1 MYFKCIS
8 IEYLL
13 NCAHRNEYLQAYTKL
28 HTHKQNIYT
37 YVYIYRSYYIVHNCI
52 AYTHESMYANLYIHK
67 YIYISFLQPQGTFS
81 QNNKCNSNRFLSYAN
96 CKQKKKRI
104 RKNHFHARKAK
115 NNNLNM

>member
-28 HTHKQNIYT
+28 HTHKNNIYI
-37 YVYIYRSYYIVHNCI
+37 YIHIYRSYYIVHNCI

-67 YIYISFLQPQGTFS
+67 YISAFY
-81 QNNKCNSNRFLSYAN
+81 
-96 CKQKKKRI
+96 
-104 RKNHFHARKAK
+104 NHKELLVKIINVILIDF
-115 NNNLNM
+115 

>member
-1 MYFKCIS
+1 MS
-8 IEYLL
+8 IYKHIQ
-13 NCAHRNEYLQAYTKL
+13 NYI
-28 HTHKQNIYT
+28 HKHNIYT

-96 CKQKKKRI
+96 CTQKKRI